1 MKKYYVILIILI
13 FLLSFIIY
21 DMLEIDYMQKDLNQI
36 IVLSGNKLILK
47 ENKRNGKNPAPEY

>member
-21 DMLEIDYMQKDLNQI
+21 DMLEIDYIQKDLNQI
-36 IVLSGNKLILK
+36 IVLSGNKLILE